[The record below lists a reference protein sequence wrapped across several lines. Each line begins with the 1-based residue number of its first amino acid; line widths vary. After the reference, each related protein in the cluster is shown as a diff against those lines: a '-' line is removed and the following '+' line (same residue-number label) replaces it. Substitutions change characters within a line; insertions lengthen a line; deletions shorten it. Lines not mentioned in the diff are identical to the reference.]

1 MTKNKERYAC
11 PACGYLVFSEP
22 AGSYDI
28 CPICFWEDDLVQL
41 AFPDMA
47 GGANKVSLIEAQNN
61 FAKFGVSE
69 QKFKGNVRKA
79 SEEDARDDLWRPIDI
94 DQDIY
99 LHWEVDADRKHWQAF
114 KDSPEP
120 LLYYWRNDY
129 WLKQP

>member
-1 MTKNKERYAC
+1 MRKHSEKHPC
-11 PACGYLVFSEP
+11 PVCNYLVFSDA

-69 QKFKGNVRKA
+69 QRFKGNVRKA
-79 SEEDARDDLWRPIDI
+79 TEVDSRDKLWRPINI
-94 DQDIY
+94 DKDIY
-99 LHWEVDADRKHWQAF
+99 LHWNSEIDRNRWQSY
-114 KDSPEP
+114 KDKQP
-120 LLYYWRNDY
+120 LRLYYWQDDY
-129 WLKQP
+129 WLKRT